1 MVQSVI
7 TLKLHTPSSQIANN
21 SDDVLDLPSN
31 HSAILRNQLGYLGDA
46 KHGAIGIEHQRKLF
60 IAYQRKT
67 ENVTIESLCPLGLR
81 RRDESNQRARS
92 QHAGRVWRKP
102 NLVGLPARA
111 PLSFLLQSNSVSMT
125 YVAFLRGVNVGGK
138 SIVSMAAIKEA
149 LVALGLSDVRT
160 YINSGNVI
168 FSNRA
173 SDAQLLTARIEKAL
187 EQHTGMAIKV
197 LVIDHRTLK
206 KMVDAIPR
214 NWVDDKTMR
223 TYVLLLW
230 KELDDRSILDRL
242 PIKPGVDEL
251 RYTPGAVVWRV
262 DRDDVGRSQ
271 MNRIVGTPLYKKIT
285 IRSANTMRKLNEL
298 TATPTRAPA
307 AD

>member
-1 MVQSVI
+1 MV
-7 TLKLHTPSSQIANN
+7 
-21 SDDVLDLPSN
+21 
-31 HSAILRNQLGYLGDA
+31 
-46 KHGAIGIEHQRKLF
+46 
-60 IAYQRKT
+60 
-67 ENVTIESLCPLGLR
+67 
-81 RRDESNQRARS
+81 
-92 QHAGRVWRKP
+92 
-102 NLVGLPARA
+102 
-111 PLSFLLQSNSVSMT
+111 
-125 YVAFLRGVNVGGK
+125 YVAFLRGINVGGK
-138 SIVSMAAIKEA
+138 SIVSMATIKAA

-168 FSNRA
+168 FSTRA
-173 SDAQLLTARIEKAL
+173 SGLQQLTARIEKAL

-197 LVIDHRTLK
+197 LVIDHKTLK
-206 KMVDAIPR
+206 KIVDAIPG

-230 KELDDRSILDRL
+230 KELDDGGILDRL
-242 PIKPGVDEL
+242 AIRPGVDEL

-262 DRDDVGRSQ
+262 DRENVGRSQ

-298 TATPTRAPA
+298 TATPTRLPA

>member
-1 MVQSVI
+1 
-7 TLKLHTPSSQIANN
+7 
-21 SDDVLDLPSN
+21 
-31 HSAILRNQLGYLGDA
+31 
-46 KHGAIGIEHQRKLF
+46 
-60 IAYQRKT
+60 
-67 ENVTIESLCPLGLR
+67 
-81 RRDESNQRARS
+81 
-92 QHAGRVWRKP
+92 
-102 NLVGLPARA
+102 
-111 PLSFLLQSNSVSMT
+111 MT

-138 SIVSMAAIKEA
+138 GIVSMAAIKEA
-149 LVALGLSDVRT
+149 LVALGMSDVRT

-168 FSNRA
+168 FSTRA
-173 SDAQLLTARIEKAL
+173 SDTQQLAGRIEEAL

-197 LVIDHRTLK
+197 LLMDHKALK
-206 KMVDAIPR
+206 KMVAAIPP

-251 RYTPGAVVWRV
+251 SYTPGAVVWRV
-262 DRDDVGRSQ
+262 DRENVGRSH

-298 TATPTRAPA
+298 TATPTRLPA